1 MNGQAI
7 KSILN
12 IDFAIKYI
20 GRNEIIIYIVPLA
33 ENIALNR
40 QTYQLYPFRDDDTFD
55 ASNAVDGL
63 KSDLRGFSGQCVV
76 SANNKEMATWWVNL
90 TSVMSIHHI
99 TIYYRTD
106 NVPWGNSS
114 ILL

>member
-7 KSILN
+7 KILN

-20 GRNEIIIYIVPLA
+20 SRNEIIIYIVPFA

-40 QTYQLYPFRDDDTFD
+40 QTYQLNPYRDEDTFD

-63 KSDLRGFSGQCVV
+63 KSDLGGLNGQCVL
-76 SANNKEMATWWVNL
+76 SANTQRNATWWVNL

-106 NVPWGNSS
+106 NVNWGK
-114 ILL
+114 LLL